1 MRAGQHVVVGGLTDD
16 HVCSVSIP
24 NHSLQRHLSTDRWT
38 SQVYFY
44 NNNHRSHA
52 DKEERGSVACGVD
65 RHQHLQVHLNP
76 FIKKHTDIKEQKDD

>member
-1 MRAGQHVVVGGLTDD
+1 MQAGQHGMVGGLTDD

-38 SQVYFY
+38 SWLYFY

-52 DKEERGSVACGVD
+52 DKEKRGSEACGVD
-65 RHQHLQVHLNP
+65 
-76 FIKKHTDIKEQKDD
+76 TDIYKSIQIHL